1 MKHTHTHTYRTKL
14 QHHVLLAAI
23 NNHLSKECTFI
34 LTTVAPE
41 LMEYPKNQLTI
52 EGSNMTFSC
61 IAGGVPSPRISW
73 TINGTAINVTANPRI
88 NLTADGQ
95 QLIVTNV
102 NRTDSGEYRCVAS
115 DKVGNVTSMAAKLT
129 VQCKDTKKWSIY
141 LIKRNTFK
149 TELPMKTI
157 TP

>member
-1 MKHTHTHTYRTKL
+1 MKHTHTHTYRTKQ

-23 NNHLSKECTFI
+23 NNHLSKECTLI

-52 EGSNMTFSC
+52 EGSNVTFSC

-88 NLTADGQ
+88 NLTANGQ
-95 QLIVTNV
+95 QLTVTNV
-102 NRTDSGEYRCVAS
+102 NRTDSGEYRCLAS
-115 DKVGNVTSMAAKLT
+115 NKVGNVTSMAAKLT

-141 LIKRNTFK
+141 LNTFK
-149 TELPMKTI
+149 TELTMKTI